1 MNNPYLKKYQQ
12 SYQQAQVETAPREQ
26 ILLMLYDGAVKFLL
40 LAKQGF
46 KEKNIE
52 KIHNNI
58 VRAQSIITEFQAT
71 LDMENG
77 GTFAKNL
84 FSLYDYLNR
93 RLLEANIKK
102 REDYLDE
109 VIRHVTALR
118 DTWREAIQKFKASG
132 GVLDSYTTDK
142 YSKNNEY
149 EEDDEE
155 QDDTDDSD
163 DDDDESDDGEYA

>member
-1 MNNPYLKKYQQ
+1 MNPYLKQYKQT
-12 SYQQAQVETAPREQ
+12 QVETAPREQ
-26 ILLMLYDGAVKFLL
+26 ILLMLYDGAVKFLH

-46 KEKNIE
+46 AEKNIE

-58 VRAQSIITEFQAT
+58 VKAQNIITEFQAT

>member
-46 KEKNIE
+46 IEKNIE

-77 GTFAKNL
+77 GKFAQTL
-84 FSLYDYLNR
+84 FSLYEYLNR
-93 RLLEANIKK
+93 KLIDANIKK

-109 VIRHVTALR
+109 VIRHISGLR
-118 DTWREAIQKFKASG
+118 DTWKEAIQKFKASG
-132 GVLDSYTTDK
+132 GVLDSNQMDR
-142 YSKNNEY
+142 YSSSKT
-149 EEDDEE
+149 DDE
-155 QDDTDDSD
+155 
-163 DDDDESDDGEYA
+163 DEDEYDEDENDGDDGEYA